1 MNKAIYSLL
10 QDQKRR
16 IMHIYTRSGDNGKTS
31 LIGGKRV
38 PKYHIR
44 IEAYGTVDE
53 LISYIGLIRDQ
64 NISSEIKDQLIEIQS
79 NLMTCAS
86 ILAADCEDCDVELP
100 ELKNDHV
107 AKLEQDINKMELEL
121 PPLNSFVLPG
131 GHTTVSFTH
140 ITRNI
145 CRRAERYA
153 IRLNE
158 ETEISEEVIQYL
170 NRLSDYL
177 FMLARKFV
185 NDFGVKEILWKPNSK

>member
-1 MNKAIYSLL
+1 
-10 QDQKRR
+10 
-16 IMHIYTRSGDNGKTS
+16 MHIYTRSGDNGETS

-64 NISSEIKDQLIEIQS
+64 NISQEIKNQLVDIQ
-79 NLMTCAS
+79 NDLMSCAS
-86 ILAADCEDCDVELP
+86 ILAADCDDCGIELP
-100 ELKNDHV
+100 EINHEHIEN
-107 AKLEQDINKMELEL
+107 LEKRINQLELEL

-131 GHTTVSFTH
+131 GHTTVSYTH
-140 ITRNI
+140 IARNI
-145 CRRAERYA
+145 CRRAERYT

-158 ETEISEEVIQYL
+158 EQEINKEVIQYL

-177 FMLARKFV
+177 FMLARKFIK
-185 NDFGVKEILWKPNSK
+185 DFGVNEVLWKPKSK

>member
-1 MNKAIYSLL
+1 
-10 QDQKRR
+10 
-16 IMHIYTRSGDNGKTS
+16 MHIYTRSGDNGETS

-64 NISSEIKDQLIEIQS
+64 NISSEIKDQLIEVQS

-100 ELKNDHV
+100 ELKNEHV

-131 GHTTVSFTH
+131 GHTAVSFTH

-177 FMLARKFV
+177 FMLGRKFV

>member
-1 MNKAIYSLL
+1 
-10 QDQKRR
+10 
-16 IMHIYTRSGDNGKTS
+16 
-31 LIGGKRV
+31 
-38 PKYHIR
+38 
-44 IEAYGTVDE
+44 
-53 LISYIGLIRDQ
+53 
-64 NISSEIKDQLIEIQS
+64 
-79 NLMTCAS
+79 MTCAS

-100 ELKNDHV
+100 ELKNEHV

-121 PPLNSFVLPG
+121 PTLNSFVLPG
-131 GHTTVSFTH
+131 GHTAVSFTH

-177 FMLARKFV
+177 FMLGRKFV

>member
-1 MNKAIYSLL
+1 
-10 QDQKRR
+10 
-16 IMHIYTRSGDNGKTS
+16 MHIYTKTGDKGETS
-31 LIGGKRV
+31 LIGGKRI

-64 NISSEIKDQLIEIQS
+64 NISSEINDQLIDIQS
-79 NLMTCAS
+79 NLMSCAS
-86 ILAADCEDCDVELP
+86 LLAADCEDCDVELP
-100 ELKNDHV
+100 ELTHDHV
-107 AKLEQDINKMELEL
+107 KKLEEAINQMELEL
-121 PPLNSFVLPG
+121 PPLTSFVLPG

-158 ETEISEEVIQYL
+158 ESEINEVVIQYL

-177 FMLARKFV
+177 FILARKFV
-185 NDFGVKEILWKPNSK
+185 KDFGVKEILWKPK

>member
-16 IMHIYTRSGDNGKTS
+16 IMHIYTRSGDNGETS

-64 NISSEIKDQLIEIQS
+64 NISSEIKDQLIEVQS

-100 ELKNDHV
+100 ELKNEHV

-131 GHTTVSFTH
+131 GHTAVSFTH

-177 FMLARKFV
+177 FMLGRKFV